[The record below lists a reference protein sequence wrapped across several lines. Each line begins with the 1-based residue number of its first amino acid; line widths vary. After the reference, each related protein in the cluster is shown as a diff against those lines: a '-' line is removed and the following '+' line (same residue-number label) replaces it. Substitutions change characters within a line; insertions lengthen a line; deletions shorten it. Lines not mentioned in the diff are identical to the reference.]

1 MAEQPRA
8 WIVASLNRLFDESG
22 IRESDGSAPI
32 PVSLM
37 QVIAKRYK
45 WIEVTTVLNELADK
59 SYLVMDEAPDSAAG
73 LYFGRIRALI
83 PEG

>member
-1 MAEQPRA
+1 
-8 WIVASLNRLFDESG
+8 
-22 IRESDGSAPI
+22 
-32 PVSLM
+32 M